1 MATNFLTI
9 YERALATF
17 KSPSLCRLQ
26 STSLIRFCEIMYYY
40 LQFAISVYNPNISVY
55 DRISDQTDPTS
66 GENTFT
72 GDGIEYEFELTG
84 ENLPTDDSYLEVT
97 INDIVTTDYTYSA
110 STNII
115 TLTEPPYEESVLSV
129 IWYTDGQFNKALT
142 GEDITLLSLGTCWG
156 WAIQIS
162 NNQLDIDR
170 QPMDTDF
177 KLSAEGTTTNAK
189 TSWVKHYEEM
199 FKREMNKA
207 DWRSTFRRY
216 G

>member
-1 MATNFLTI
+1 MATKFLTI

-26 STSLIRFCEIMYYY
+26 GTDIIRFCEVMYYY
-40 LQFAISVYNPNISVY
+40 LQFAITAYNPNVDVY
-55 DRISDQTDPTS
+55 DRISDQTAPIDDS
-66 GENTFT
+66 NIFT
-72 GDGIEYEFELTG
+72 CDGIQDEFELTG
-84 ENLPTDDSYLEVT
+84 TVLPTDESYIEVF
-97 INDIVTTDYTYSA
+97 INDIATTDYTFSE
-110 STNII
+110 TLGTI
-115 TLTEPPYEESVLSV
+115 TFTEPPESGSSV
-129 IWYTDGQFNKALT
+129 YVVWYTDGQFNKVLT
-142 GEDITLLSLGTCWG
+142 SEDITLLSLATCWG
-156 WAIQIS
+156 WAIQTS

-199 FKREMNKA
+199 FKRELNKA

>member
-1 MATNFLTI
+1 
-9 YERALATF
+9 
-17 KSPSLCRLQ
+17 
-26 STSLIRFCEIMYYY
+26 MYYY
-40 LQFAISVYNPNISVY
+40 LQFATTVYNPNVDVY
-55 DRISDQTDPTS
+55 DRISNQTAPIDKS
-66 GENTFT
+66 NSFV
-72 GDGIEYEFELTG
+72 GDGIETEFTLTG
-84 ENLPTDDSYLEVT
+84 DNLPTDESYFYIT
-97 INDIVTTDYTYSA
+97 INDVVTESYTFDGVNKITFTDA
-110 STNII
+110 P
-115 TLTEPPYEESVLSV
+115 EDESGILI
-129 IWYTDGQFNKALT
+129 IWYTDGQFNNVLT
-142 GEDITLLSLGTCWG
+142 SEDVTLLSLATCWG

-199 FKREMNKA
+199 FKRELNKA